1 MPISA
6 TGTSSRGFTLV
17 ELLVVLTIVGLMAAA
32 VVLAMPDPR
41 GSLTGDAERFAARA
55 KAAQDRAILDANGM
69 AIRLTP
75 VGYGFDRRADGQW
88 RPLDVKPFADQAWSE
103 GTEAV
108 ITGQGATRI
117 VFDPTGAVEPAE
129 ILLRRGDQQVR
140 IAIGHDGAIDVAR

>member
-41 GSLTGDAERFAARA
+41 GSLTVDAERFAARA
-55 KAAQDRAILDANGM
+55 KAAQDRAIIDANGM

-75 VGYGFDRRADGQW
+75 IGYGFDRRANGEW
-88 RPLDVKPFADQAWSE
+88 RPLDAKPFADQAWSE

-108 ITGQGATRI
+108 LAGEGAARI
-117 VFDPTGAVEPAE
+117 VFDPTGAVEPAQ
-129 ILLRRGDQQVR
+129 ILLRRGDEQVR
-140 IAIGHDGAIDVAR
+140 IAIGHDGAIDVQR